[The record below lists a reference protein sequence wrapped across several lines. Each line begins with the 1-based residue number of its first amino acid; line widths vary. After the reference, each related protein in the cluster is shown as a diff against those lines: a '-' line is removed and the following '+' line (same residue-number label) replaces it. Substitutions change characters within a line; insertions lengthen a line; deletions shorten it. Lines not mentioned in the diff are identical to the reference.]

1 MTIISAGSS
10 SAVLRCPHEN
20 FALLLM
26 PLPSGG
32 VGYAE
37 VSLDGASWTKW
48 RPGNVLS
55 TTEIKAGNA
64 RYARFF
70 CISGS
75 IDALVYDDSPAK
87 TDHIEDAASINGV
100 LPAPTRGRFVKNM
113 LIGARALF
121 TAGWT
126 QVAVNGT
133 TDVTAGTT
141 AVFTSNNTTCR
152 LGRFTDFSFVTGKK
166 VCISATLSS
175 VSGTFDHSLAT
186 NCATADTPKNI
197 VTGDGRA
204 YLIFTPSETAT
215 RQVYV
220 GINPLSQL
228 ACTNPTTL
236 TATVPF
242 VEVIPPHQVVPSEY
256 VPPLCSAEF
265 DTECGNNVAAGLVTA
280 ATGVKRGVTQSRM
293 SLLIGDS
300 LANDATDFGQI
311 WYFGSDLPV
320 LLHATAGT
328 TMAQAVAE
336 WATVIAPATNIV
348 ITQSPTLTNSLP
360 AGSTGVAV
368 YVMERMINDIL
379 ISSLSLAQMQSMY
392 ETWFSYIAAIGKK
405 TVIFGP
411 TPCQGYGSWSAA
423 KQAIMDQLM
432 VWLPQRCAQTNYA
445 IYFDRYTLLQASPGS
460 NYLNPIYDLNYPGA
474 PDFLHTNQVAGAVIA
489 DELDVQ
495 VKRFFATRPF

>member
-1 MTIISAGSS
+1 MTIIAAGSS
-10 SAVLRCPHEN
+10 SGVLRCPNEN

-26 PLPSGG
+26 PHPTGG

-37 VSLDGASWTKW
+37 VSIDGQNWVKW
-48 RPGNVLS
+48 RPGNVAS
-55 TTEIKAGNA
+55 ATEIKAGNA
-64 RYARFF
+64 RYVQFF
-70 CISGS
+70 CLSGS
-75 IDALVYDDSPAK
+75 IDALVYDDNPSTADHVQDPASVNA
-87 TDHIEDAASINGV
+87 IF
-100 LPAPTRGRFVKNM
+100 PAPTLGRVVKN
-113 LIGARALF
+113 LLVGARALF

-133 TDVTAGTT
+133 TDVSAGSTAT
-141 AVFTSNNTTCR
+141 FTSNNTTCR
-152 LGRFTDFSFVTGKK
+152 LGRFADFNFVAGQK
-166 VCISATLSS
+166 VCISATLSG

-197 VTGDGRA
+197 STGNGRA
-204 YLIFTPSETAT
+204 YLIFTPTETAT

-236 TATVPF
+236 TATVPLI
-242 VEVIPPHQVVPSEY
+242 ERIPPHQTVPSEH

-265 DTECGNNVAAGLVTA
+265 DTECGNTVASGLVTPG
-280 ATGVKRGVTQSRM
+280 TGVRRGVTQSRL
-293 SLLIGDS
+293 SLLIADS
-300 LANDATDFGQI
+300 LGNDATDFGQI
-311 WYFGSDLPV
+311 WYFGSDLPI

-360 AGSTGVAV
+360 AGSTSVAL

-379 ISSLSLAQMQSMY
+379 ISGLSFAQMQAMY
-392 ETWFSYIAAIGKK
+392 ETWLSYVAAIGKK

-423 KQAIMDQLM
+423 KQTIMDQLM
-432 VWLPQRCAQTNYA
+432 AWLPWRCAQTNYA
-445 IYFDRYTLLQASPGS
+445 MYFDRYTLLQAAPGS
-460 NYLNPIYDLNYPGA
+460 NYLKPEYDLNYPGA
-474 PDFLHTNQVAGAVIA
+474 PDYLHTNQAAGTVVAN
-489 DELDVQ
+489 ELDVQ
-495 VKRFFATRPF
+495 VKRYLATRPY